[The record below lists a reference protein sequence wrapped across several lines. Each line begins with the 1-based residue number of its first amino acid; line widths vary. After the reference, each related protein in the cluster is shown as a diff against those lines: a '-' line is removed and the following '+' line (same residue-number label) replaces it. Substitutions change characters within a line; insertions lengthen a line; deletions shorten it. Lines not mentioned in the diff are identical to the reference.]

1 MQRIQLKGRV
11 PTLKDQQRLNT
22 QRVAGMNSTVLQRQ
36 VEATIDVLELRKEQ
50 GAQPDVVWRLDYE
63 SKGTICIADWVGI

>member
-22 QRVAGMNSTVLQRQ
+22 QRVAGMNNTFLQRQ
-36 VEATIDVLELRKEQ
+36 VEETIGALQVRKEQ

-63 SKGTICIADWVGI
+63 SKGTICIADWVSI